1 MKDSGDKLGM
11 NKNITRRDFI
21 NSSLIGTGGALLAA
35 SAPLS
40 FLSSCAANGAPK
52 IAKDAWTGYG
62 AVGDYANSA
71 GNTQTVM
78 AAAHKIRDGVY
89 STANLTT
96 KKLDEVYDIIIV
108 GGGMSGLGAA
118 YYFKQNA
125 SASQK
130 CLLLDNHPIF
140 GGEAKRNEFM
150 VDGVHLMGPQG
161 SNDFGVPRKGTGSM
175 TDKLFEELQ
184 IPREFK
190 FQEWDSNLKPLSF
203 GLDNYAHMTGVAE
216 SSLDIGYFF
225 KKGQYVNES
234 QWVNNMW
241 RDDLARA
248 PYPEKVKQDLLK
260 WRYYEQ
266 TGRGGEFSR
275 LLDSMTYKEYLEG
288 VLGLS
293 PEVTRYTDPVIGLIN
308 GAGADAVSAFA
319 ASQIGMPGAGRARGK
334 NASSPLSFPG
344 GNTAFARY
352 FVKYLI
358 PDAIQGEH
366 TFEDIT
372 NQSVN
377 FEALDRAEN
386 QIRMK
391 MSATVI
397 SVQHE
402 GNSDS
407 AEHVKVI
414 FEQDGTLFEVKARSA
429 IMASGGWVNKHI
441 IKDLPKDIHA
451 AYGEFTYAPALIAN
465 VALTN
470 WQFMYKQGITAAQ
483 WFGDGFGFSC
493 NIRQSMI
500 IGDYAP
506 PLHPDKPTVLTFY
519 MGAHTPGLSL
529 AEQNMAARAKIFG
542 TTFFDY
548 EKQLR
553 EQMLEQFG
561 ATGFDPDKDIAGIT
575 LNRWGHARITQQPG
589 FYFGLDGKPAPREI
603 VAKGFGRI
611 IIGHSELNGHQ
622 SWTGGVSQGF
632 AAGEKALALV

>member
-1 MKDSGDKLGM
+1 MKDSGDKLGI

-40 FLSSCAANGAPK
+40 FLSGCATDGAPK

-62 AVGDYANSA
+62 AIGDYATSS
-71 GNTQTVM
+71 GNTQAVM
-78 AAAHKIRDGVY
+78 AAAHKIRDGLY
-89 STANLTT
+89 SSQNLAT
-96 KKLDEVYDIIIV
+96 KKIDQVYDTIIV

-118 YYFKQNA
+118 YHFKQNA
-125 SASQK
+125 SAGQK

-150 VDGVHLMGPQG
+150 VDGVRLMGPQG
-161 SNDFGVPRKGTGSM
+161 SNDFGVPRKGSGSM
-175 TDKLFEELQ
+175 TDKLFDELQ
-184 IPREFK
+184 MPREFK
-190 FQEWDSNLKPLSF
+190 YQEWDSSLKPLSF
-203 GLDNYAHMTGVAE
+203 GRDNYAQMTGVAE

-248 PYPEKVKQDLLK
+248 PYPEKIKQDLLK

-266 TGRGGEFSR
+266 TSRGREFSQ

-288 VLGLS
+288 QLGLA
-293 PEVTRYTDPVIGLIN
+293 PEVTEYIDPVIGLIN
-308 GAGADAVSAFA
+308 GAGADAISAFA

-334 NASSPLSFPG
+334 NASSPISFPG

-358 PDAIQGEH
+358 PEAIQGEH

-372 NQSVN
+372 NKSVN

-386 QIRMK
+386 QIQMK
-391 MSATVI
+391 MSATAV
-397 SVQHE
+397 SVQHD
-402 GNSDS
+402 GNPES
-407 AEHVKVI
+407 AEHVTVI
-414 FEQDGTLFEVKARSA
+414 FEQDGTLYEVKARTVV
-429 IMASGGWVNKHI
+429 MASGGWVNKHI
-441 IKDLPKDIHA
+441 IKDLPEDIKS
-451 AYGEFTYAPALIAN
+451 AYNEFTYAPALIAN

-483 WFGDGFGFSC
+483 WFGNGFGFSC
-493 NIRQSMI
+493 NIRQSMV

-506 PLHPDKPTVLTFY
+506 PLHPEKPTVLTFY
-519 MGAHTPGLSL
+519 MGMHTPGLPL
-529 AEQNMAARAKIFG
+529 AQQNIVARTKLFS
-542 TTFFDY
+542 TTFFDF
-548 EKQLR
+548 ETQLR
-553 EQMLEQFG
+553 EQMIEQFG
-561 ATGFDPDKDIAGIT
+561 GSGFNPDNDIAGIT

-589 FYFGLDGKPAPREI
+589 FYFGKNGKPAPREI

-622 SWTGGVSQGF
+622 NWSGGVSQGIS
-632 AAGEKALALV
+632 AAEKALAMV

>member
-1 MKDSGDKLGM
+1 MKDSDDKLGM

-40 FLSSCAANGAPK
+40 FLSSCTDSAPK

-62 AVGDYANSA
+62 AIGDYANSS
-71 GNTQTVM
+71 GNTQAVM
-78 AAAHKIRDGVY
+78 AAAHKIRDGIY
-89 STANLTT
+89 TTPNLAT
-96 KKLDEVYDIIIV
+96 KKLDEVYDTIIV

-125 SASQK
+125 SSNQK

-150 VDGVHLMGPQG
+150 VDGVRLMGPQG
-161 SNDFGVPRKGTGSM
+161 SNDFGVPRKGSGGM

-266 TGRGGEFSR
+266 TGRGVEFSR

-293 PEVTRYTDPVIGLIN
+293 SEVTAYTDPVIGLIN

-334 NASSPLSFPG
+334 NSSSPLSFPG

-386 QIRMK
+386 QVRMK

-397 SVQHE
+397 SVQHD
-402 GNSDS
+402 GNPES
-407 AEHVKVI
+407 AEYVTVI
-414 FEQDGTLFEVKARSA
+414 FEQDGTLYEVKARSVV
-429 IMASGGWVNKHI
+429 MASGGWVNKHI
-441 IKDLPKDIHA
+441 IKDLPEDIHA

-483 WFGDGFGFSC
+483 WFGNGFGFSC
-493 NIRQSMI
+493 NIRQSMV

-519 MGAHTPGLSL
+519 MGAHTPGLPL
-529 AEQNMAARAKIFG
+529 AQQNMAARAKIFG

-561 ATGFDPDKDIAGIT
+561 ASGFNPDKDIAGIT

-589 FYFGLDGKPAPREI
+589 FYFGLNDKPAPRE
-603 VAKGFGRI
+603 VVSKGFGRI

-632 AAGEKALALV
+632 TAGEKALAMV